1 MNVLAS
7 AAWNADDLD
16 DALQLARQA
25 GQIPDIPPKIARKLG
40 HLLAAVLADAG
51 NLPAAGRACAATL
64 AQARDAGDLNTLG
77 YLLPL
82 MADLHLHATSRPL
95 TWPARS
101 AVPGTRRTRW
111 RSFSGSGQPRPPT
124 WPPN

>member
-7 AAWNADDLD
+7 AAWNAGDLD
-16 DALQLARQA
+16 DARQA
-25 GQIPDIPPKIARKLG
+25 GQIPDIPPKIARELG

-51 NLPAAGRACAATL
+51 DLPAAGRTCAATL

-111 RSFSGSGQPRPPT
+111 LAWAGAPLPPVT
-124 WPPN
+124 SLRQRTG